1 MMSETREHRGVALA
15 ALGAVGLVTAAWW
28 VLALYPAAS
37 APEWMLRTRYVCF
50 GAAPDGLPNAGGWIL
65 LAGQPIGML
74 VMLFAGW
81 GGAVRRDLRW
91 MAGRIPGQVVLV
103 VAAFTVGWGV
113 FSATS
118 VIRRAGRSAESFAA
132 NDPTPSSRS
141 IDVPALRLIDRNE
154 RQFDLQTLTD
164 GPVLVTFAFAHCATM
179 CPTAIKELLRIR
191 TRVARE
197 DIPLVVVTVDPWRD
211 VPARLASIATEW
223 RLGPSD
229 RVLSGGV
236 NEVNAVLDAWN
247 VARVRDETTGDV
259 VHPLAVVLVHPGG
272 QKATRFDGGFEGLRE
287 ILSDGR

>member
-1 MMSETREHRGVALA
+1 MTETREHRGVALA

-81 GGAVRRDLRW
+81 GNAVGRDLRW
-91 MAGRIPGQVVLV
+91 LSGRVSGQLVLA
-103 VAAFTVGWGV
+103 VAALVAGWGV
-113 FSATS
+113 VSAVS
-118 VIRRAGRSAESFAA
+118 VIRRTNSSVESFAA

-141 IDVPALRLIDRNE
+141 IDVPALQLIDQNG
-154 RQFDLQTLTD
+154 RQFDLQSLSQQ
-164 GPVLVTFAFAHCATM
+164 GPVLVSFAFAHCATM

-191 TRVARE
+191 TQVGRE
-197 DIPLVVVTVDPWRD
+197 DVPLVVVTVDPWRD
-211 VPARLASIATEW
+211 VPARLQSIAEAW
-223 RLGPSD
+223 KLASGD
-229 RVLSGGV
+229 RVLSGGIDD
-236 NEVNAVLDAWN
+236 VNAVLDAWN
-247 VARVRDETTGDV
+247 VARVRDEATGDV

-272 QKATRFDGGFEGLRE
+272 EKATRFDGGFEGLRE
-287 ILSDGR
+287 ILSVGR